1 MQHPYLLQ
9 DKDSLTTVLE
19 VVELGISGSK
29 SIGKLG
35 EPIKLKDEKEL
46 KPVSMR
52 VRDAAETLLTIILE
66 QVGYFP
72 NACGVQSISSLLDEE
87 TLIKHCNTG
96 GNLTQ
101 DQAIQKFRYFVTEN
115 STVMAILDE
124 PLGNDQDPQPTVTL
138 LMRTPHGR
146 HTWTA
151 QLRHLPRSK
160 SGTKYH
166 AVNPGRPIPM
176 NDVPMRQEIE
186 QKFFPDSVD
195 RIAPCLA
202 DYSIPTLD
210 AVIQKVGN
218 DTTKQLSRLL
228 EEQLVYEKLS
238 WAETE
243 CSPDGL
249 GHAQETMPPTV
260 CHDFQAARL
269 FLSHFG
275 FLTIGENSQQKP
287 NESSL
292 LSPSLIVLD
301 SNKGGFVSDLAVL
314 DKMSPRTCDTVHI
327 FYVRAGQSSEQ
338 DIIDNMSEENIGSLD
353 INFWNMLQSLG
364 QAVNIEEHAG
374 WTGFINNSWKVNNSG
389 AKRSRDF
396 RVGDMNYNGENRI
409 IYWADVSSEIAFV
422 VPNRWNRTEFDISD
436 GSCLSTGQSSDVW
449 YERSLSEQQKVER
462 NSLNSN
468 SRALSLDLNQAKSE
482 PVAPARR
489 RTGANKPAINWTPS
503 AKIMLV
509 WLESF
514 EDHLNLPTGKKFF
527 VQKMSETQIFRFFTD
542 DLLNYTRIG
551 EETQL
556 SNAQRS
562 SDCHIIF
569 LHALHSGLLR
579 VKLQAPQGRMNF
591 ATPLVD
597 GMVVSKRVIGSLV
610 RQTAYNMAKRRRLE
624 SDSYQPPHVRRRLKV
639 QEMIQKYKLDLTEP
653 ELLTHLFMNN

>member
-29 SIGKLG
+29 SVGKLG

-72 NACGVQSISSLLDEE
+72 NACGLQSISSLLDEV

-101 DQAIQKFRYFVTEN
+101 EQAIQKFRYFVTEN
-115 STVMAILDE
+115 STVLAILDE

-176 NDVPMRQEIE
+176 NDMPMRQEVE
-186 QKFFPDSVD
+186 QKFFPDSVE
-195 RIAPCLA
+195 RVAPCIA
-202 DYSIPTLD
+202 DNSIPTLD
-210 AVIQKVGN
+210 AVVQKVGS
-218 DTTKQLSRLL
+218 DITKQLARLL
-228 EEQLVYEKLS
+228 EEQVVYEKLA
-238 WAETE
+238 WAQTE

-249 GHAQETMPPTV
+249 GHAQESMPPNV
-260 CHDFQAARL
+260 CHEFQAARL

-275 FLTIGENSQQKP
+275 FLTIGENSQQK
-287 NESSL
+287 SSEMM
-292 LSPSLIVLD
+292 SPSLIILD
-301 SNKGGFVSDLAVL
+301 SKKAGFVGDLAVL

-327 FYVRAGQSSEQ
+327 FYVRVGQSSEGE
-338 DIIDNMSEENIGSLD
+338 IIDNMNEENVGTLD
-353 INFWNMLQSLG
+353 NNFWSMLQTLG
-364 QAVNIEEHAG
+364 QAVDVDEHSG
-374 WTGFINNSWKVNNSG
+374 WTGFINSSWRVNNSSV
-389 AKRSRDF
+389 KRNRDF
-396 RVGDMNYNGENRI
+396 RVGDMNYNGEKRI

-422 VPNRWNRTEFDISD
+422 VPNRWNRCDGDSAD
-436 GSCLSTGQSSDVW
+436 GSCLSTPQPNDVW
-449 YERSLSEQQKVER
+449 YERSVSEQQKAEKVPLNKNPR
-462 NSLNSN
+462 AFSLEEP
-468 SRALSLDLNQAKSE
+468 KVE

-503 AKIMLV
+503 AKILLV

-514 EDHLNLPTGKKFF
+514 EDHLTFPTGK
-527 VQKMSETQIFRFFTD
+527 
-542 DLLNYTRIG
+542 N
-551 EETQL
+551 
-556 SNAQRS
+556 
-562 SDCHIIF
+562 F
-569 LHALHSGLLR
+569 LEI
-579 VKLQAPQGRMNF
+579 K
-591 ATPLVD
+591 T
-597 GMVVSKRVIGSLV
+597 
-610 RQTAYNMAKRRRLE
+610 
-624 SDSYQPPHVRRRLKV
+624 
-639 QEMIQKYKLDLTEP
+639 
-653 ELLTHLFMNN
+653 

>member
-1 MQHPYLLQ
+1 MAAFQCTSVWLIQHPYLLQ

-72 NACGVQSISSLLDEE
+72 NACGVQSISSLLDEV

-101 DQAIQKFRYFVTEN
+101 NQAIQKFRYFVTEN
-115 STVMAILDE
+115 STVLAILDE
-124 PLGNDQDPQPTVTL
+124 QLGNDQDPQPTVTL

-176 NDVPMRQEIE
+176 NDMPMRHEVE

-195 RIAPCLA
+195 RVAPCIA

-210 AVIQKVGN
+210 SVIQKVGSETN
-218 DTTKQLSRLL
+218 KQLSRLL
-228 EEQLVYEKLS
+228 EEQMMYEKLA
-238 WAETE
+238 WAQTE

-249 GHAQETMPPTV
+249 GHAQESMPPNV
-260 CHDFQAARL
+260 CHEFQAARL

-275 FLTIGENSQQKP
+275 FLTIGENSQQKS

-301 SNKGGFVSDLAVL
+301 SSRTGFVGDLSVL
-314 DKMSPRTCDTVHI
+314 DKMSPRTCDTVHT
-327 FYVRAGQSSEQ
+327 FYVRVGQSSEQ
-338 DIIDNMSEENIGSLD
+338 EIVDNMNEENVGSLD
-353 INFWNMLQSLG
+353 VNFWQMLQSLG
-364 QAVNIEEHAG
+364 KAVDVEDHAG
-374 WTGFINNSWKVNNSG
+374 WTGFINTSWKVNNST
-389 AKRSRDF
+389 AKKQRDF
-396 RVGDMNYNGENRI
+396 RVGGMNYNGEKRI

-422 VPNRWNRTEFDISD
+422 VPNRWNRCDADTSD
-436 GSCLSTGQSSDVW
+436 GSCLSAGQSNDVW
-449 YERSLSEQQKVER
+449 YERSVSEQQRVEKATLDK
-462 NSLNSN
+462 NP
-468 SRALSLDLNQAKSE
+468 RAMSLDNDKNLTVKGE

-503 AKIMLV
+503 AKILLV

-514 EDHLNLPTGKKFF
+514 EDHLTFPTGETF
-527 VQKMSETQIFRFFTD
+527 VTF
-542 DLLNYTRIG
+542 
-551 EETQL
+551 
-556 SNAQRS
+556 
-562 SDCHIIF
+562 
-569 LHALHSGLLR
+569 
-579 VKLQAPQGRMNF
+579 KL
-591 ATPLVD
+591 
-597 GMVVSKRVIGSLV
+597 
-610 RQTAYNMAKRRRLE
+610 
-624 SDSYQPPHVRRRLKV
+624 
-639 QEMIQKYKLDLTEP
+639 
-653 ELLTHLFMNN
+653 

>member
-1 MQHPYLLQ
+1 M
-9 DKDSLTTVLE
+9 LE

-29 SIGKLG
+29 SVGKLND
-35 EPIKLKDEKEL
+35 PIKLKDEKEL

-72 NACGVQSISSLLDEE
+72 NACGVQSVSSLLDEV

-96 GNLTQ
+96 GNFTQ
-101 DQAIQKFRYFVTEN
+101 EQAVQKFRYFVTEN

-124 PLGNDQDPQPTVTL
+124 PLGNEQDPQPTVTL

-176 NDVPMRQEIE
+176 NDMPMRQEVD

-195 RIAPCLA
+195 RIAPCIA

-210 AVIQKVGN
+210 AVIQKVGS

-249 GHAQETMPPTV
+249 GHAQESMPPTV
-260 CHDFQAARL
+260 CHEFQAARL

-275 FLTIGENSQQKP
+275 FLTIGEGSQQKS
-287 NESSL
+287 NEASL

-301 SNKGGFVSDLAVL
+301 SNRGSFINDLAVL

-327 FYVRAGQSSEQ
+327 FYVRAGQSGEQ
-338 DIIDNMSEENIGSLD
+338 DIIENMSEENIGSLD
-353 INFWNMLQSLG
+353 SNFWSMLQSMG
-364 QAVNIEEHAG
+364 QVVDVDEHAG
-374 WTGFINNSWKVNNSG
+374 WTGFINSSWKVNNSS
-389 AKRSRDF
+389 KRSRDF
-396 RVGDMNYNGENRI
+396 RFSETNYNGEKRI

-422 VPNRWNRTEFDISD
+422 VPNRWNRCEIDTSD
-436 GSCLSTGQSSDVW
+436 GSCLSTGQANDVW
-449 YERSLSEQQKVER
+449 YERSVSEQQSGEK
-462 NSLNSN
+462 SPLNKN
-468 SRALSLDLNQAKSE
+468 PRALSLDYDKNLKE
-482 PVAPARR
+482 PVPPARR

-514 EDHLNLPTGKKFF
+514 EDHLNFPTGK
-527 VQKMSETQIFRFFTD
+527 QIESNFHFSINQPFPPR
-542 DLLNYTRIG
+542 RPS
-551 EETQL
+551 QL
-556 SNAQRS
+556 HE
-562 SDCHIIF
+562 D
-569 LHALHSGLLR
+569 
-579 VKLQAPQGRMNF
+579 
-591 ATPLVD
+591 
-597 GMVVSKRVIGSLV
+597 
-610 RQTAYNMAKRRRLE
+610 RRR
-624 SDSYQPPHVRRRLKV
+624 
-639 QEMIQKYKLDLTEP
+639 
-653 ELLTHLFMNN
+653 NAAG

>member
-29 SIGKLG
+29 SVGKLG

-72 NACGVQSISSLLDEE
+72 NACGLQSISSLLDEV

-101 DQAIQKFRYFVTEN
+101 EQAIQKFRYFVTEN
-115 STVMAILDE
+115 STVLAILDE

-176 NDVPMRQEIE
+176 NDMPMRQEVE
-186 QKFFPDSVD
+186 QKFFPDSVE
-195 RIAPCLA
+195 RVAPCIA
-202 DYSIPTLD
+202 DNSIPTLD
-210 AVIQKVGN
+210 AVVQKVGS
-218 DTTKQLSRLL
+218 DITKQLARLL
-228 EEQLVYEKLS
+228 EEQVVYEKLA
-238 WAETE
+238 WAQTE

-249 GHAQETMPPTV
+249 GHAQESMPPNV
-260 CHDFQAARL
+260 CHEFQAARL

-275 FLTIGENSQQKP
+275 FLTIGENSQQK
-287 NESSL
+287 SSEMM
-292 LSPSLIVLD
+292 SPSLIILD
-301 SNKGGFVSDLAVL
+301 SKKAGFVGDLAVL

-327 FYVRAGQSSEQ
+327 FYVHVGQSSEGE
-338 DIIDNMSEENIGSLD
+338 IIDNMNEENVGTLD
-353 INFWNMLQSLG
+353 NNFWSMLQTLG
-364 QAVNIEEHAG
+364 QAVDVDEHSG
-374 WTGFINNSWKVNNSG
+374 WTGFINSSWRVNNSG
-389 AKRSRDF
+389 VKRNRDF
-396 RVGDMNYNGENRI
+396 RVGDMNYNGEKRI

-422 VPNRWNRTEFDISD
+422 VPNRWNRCDGDSAD
-436 GSCLSTGQSSDVW
+436 GSCLSTPQPNDVW
-449 YERSLSEQQKVER
+449 YERSVSEQQKAEKVPLNKNPR
-462 NSLNSN
+462 AFSLEEP
-468 SRALSLDLNQAKSE
+468 KVE

-503 AKIMLV
+503 AKILLV

-514 EDHLNLPTGKKFF
+514 EDHLTFPTGK
-527 VQKMSETQIFRFFTD
+527 
-542 DLLNYTRIG
+542 N
-551 EETQL
+551 
-556 SNAQRS
+556 
-562 SDCHIIF
+562 F
-569 LHALHSGLLR
+569 LEI
-579 VKLQAPQGRMNF
+579 K
-591 ATPLVD
+591 T
-597 GMVVSKRVIGSLV
+597 
-610 RQTAYNMAKRRRLE
+610 
-624 SDSYQPPHVRRRLKV
+624 
-639 QEMIQKYKLDLTEP
+639 
-653 ELLTHLFMNN
+653 